1 MSSKYS
7 DDTTSS
13 SKHNES
19 EEEAD
24 ASEAFATCE
33 SMANTL
39 ADLFADDS
47 ADGIVGF
54 TNEGNAEELPLFCI
68 VADWW
73 AEEHSTWFTDFS
85 NKHCHLWNP
94 DTDLADTD
102 DIECKLEWTE
112 VHHDFLNH
120 FEKMV
125 EGFIATQGSTVED
138 FIVDAKKLM
147 DGVSLTLFEET
158 AHTDCKCI
166 FVLGCAF
173 NNCLLFLS
181 NSSLFS
187 FFHCTWL
194 PTVLNSVF
202 SCLEY
207 IHFHKIMINAGRRKK
222 FGGGRNR
229 KHKGKSKKERRF
241 EKAKKDSEEANAAKS
256 SKK

>member
-158 AHTDCKCI
+158 AHTD
-166 FVLGCAF
+166 F
-173 NNCLLFLS
+173 
-181 NSSLFS
+181 
-187 FFHCTWL
+187 
-194 PTVLNSVF
+194 LNSVF